1 MKRLIIPVLAAA
13 AVASPLSPTPV
24 ASAEAA
30 VAQIGQRAPGRLL
43 GRLRERRAQQDAPID
58 LQQILPGAR
67 METLSYGPSSLQT
80 YDVYTPPRAIQA
92 PVLIMV
98 HGGAW
103 KVGDKEASAVV
114 ENKLRHWLPQGF
126 IVVSVNYRLLPEA
139 MAFEQAQ
146 DVARAVQSIS
156 DQASGWG
163 GDPDSVI
170 LMGHS
175 AGAHIAA
182 LLASQPDY
190 VQRPLAGAVILD
202 SAVLDVDTVMGRR
215 HPGFYD
221 EAFGSDPAY
230 WRQASPA
237 DQWSTRAT
245 PMMVVC
251 SSRRPDDPCSEA
263 RTFAAMTSASGARTP
278 VLPVDLSHRDVNQ
291 TLGLDSAYTRAVDA
305 FISAR
310 LRRN

>member
-1 MKRLIIPVLAAA
+1 MNRLILSALAATA
-13 AVASPLSPTPV
+13 LASPVALSPV
-24 ASAEAA
+24 ASAEPA
-30 VAQIGQRAPGRLL
+30 VTQLGQRAPGRLL
-43 GRLRERRAQQDAPID
+43 DRLRERRTQQDAPVD
-58 LQQILPGAR
+58 LEQILPGAR
-67 METLSYGPSSLQT
+67 KETFSYGPSSLQT
-80 YDVYTPPRAIQA
+80 YDVYTPPRATNA
-92 PVLIMV
+92 PVLVMV

-103 KVGDKEASAVV
+103 KIGDKDASAVV
-114 ENKLRHWLPQGF
+114 DNKLRHWLPQGF

-146 DVARAVQSIS
+146 DVARAIQSIS
-156 DQASGWG
+156 DQAPAWG
-163 GDPDSVI
+163 GDRGSII

-237 DQWSTRAT
+237 DQWSPRAT

-251 SSRRPDDPCSEA
+251 SSRRPDDPCDEA
-263 RTFAAMTSASGARTP
+263 RDFARMTSASGVRTP
-278 VLPVDLSHRDVNQ
+278 VLPVDLSHRDVNE
-291 TLGLDSAYTRAVDA
+291 TLGQDSAYTRAVDA

-310 LRRN
+310 LRRS